1 MSEKFKEALRL
12 FFNTLLSAD
21 DDFQRVSMRETKV
34 EDNDYYRY
42 GGGGSAGGT
51 GPSVTPRGRE

>member
-21 DDFQRVSMRETKV
+21 DDFQRVSVRETKV
-34 EDNDYYRY
+34 EDNDYRY